1 MLHGSRLKVPSSLNT
16 RAEEYITEFRSAQ
29 NRLDV
34 QRTQQPIG
42 DIWQPPP
49 LEEFKLNFDA
59 AVFSDLGRTGYGAII
74 RNEKGEVMAAMTA
87 SGPMVCNSDEAEF
100 LACRKAIEFGV
111 DAGFSRLIVEGDNIN
126 VTRAIS
132 SSLENTSPFGNA
144 VDDIRHLLRSL
155 QWVSVGYI
163 RRGGN
168 QVAHVLA
175 QYAKNSL
182 DENVY
187 WMEDSPPPAVEAL
200 YRDFSLL

>member
-1 MLHGSRLKVPSSLNT
+1 M
-16 RAEEYITEFRSAQ
+16 
-29 NRLDV
+29 
-34 QRTQQPIG
+34 
-42 DIWQPPP
+42 
-49 LEEFKLNFDA
+49 
-59 AVFSDLGRTGYGAII
+59 FSDLGRTGYGAII

-87 SGPMVCNSDEAEF
+87 SGPMVRNSDEAKF

-132 SSLENTSPFGNA
+132 SSLENTSPFGNV

-155 QWVSVGYI
+155 QWVSVGCI

-187 WMEDSPPPAVEAL
+187 RMEDSPPPAVEAL
-200 YRDFSLL
+200 YRDLSLL